1 LTKRPRCLFTD
12 KSLEVETD
20 KDVSPVSPESIAHS
34 PNNVTNEVD
43 HSQIR
48 PATLDELQHK
58 FVDTT
63 LVRNKPADWPEHA
76 NPAHSPPIDP
86 EHAARDVLIIAFSER
101 EATRVEL
108 NTNYTHDCALKFD
121 EKARVYKLRRQELA
135 ALMPLGQL
143 SRDDVE
149 SFPYLSSKDT
159 LEPKVCYSKVFIF
172 PATQLT

>member
-1 LTKRPRCLFTD
+1 
-12 KSLEVETD
+12 
-20 KDVSPVSPESIAHS
+20 VSPVSPESITHS
-34 PNNVTNEVD
+34 PNNVTNGVD

-76 NPAHSPPIDP
+76 TPVQTPPLNP
-86 EHAARDVLIIAFSER
+86 EHAARDALIIAYSER
-101 EATRVEL
+101 EATRVVL
-108 NTNYTHDCALKFD
+108 NTTYTHDCALDFD
-121 EKARVYKLRRQELA
+121 EKARAYKTRRQELA
-135 ALMPLGQL
+135 ALMPSGQL

-159 LEPKVCYSKVFIF
+159 LEPKVCYSK
-172 PATQLT
+172 